1 MARAK
6 SYLKAEVLEV
16 VEADES
22 GKDAEIES
30 PQSPSSTESD
40 EDSDVSVQSPQKR
53 VNMPKRQVVSQT
65 TPKKTSPSLGTLDST
80 TPLATTRLKRAGSTD
95 HSTAK
100 LPDAVRRSNLLAVME
115 SSDDRDPDEFL
126 LSNDF
131 DVRAELLFDESALS
145 VYSMSSAEVTKKTI
159 IMHVSDRQR
168 TNAKKLPQ
176 GPTTMVRRSSEREA
190 VRYTATG
197 EPSAYKRSRKSSG
210 SVKSTVIMINH
221 AVTCKLL

>member
-1 MARAK
+1 MTRAK

-22 GKDAEIES
+22 GKDAEVES
-30 PQSPSSTESD
+30 PQSPSSSESD

-53 VNMPKRQVVSQT
+53 ANMPKRQVVSQT
-65 TPKKTSPSLGTLDST
+65 TPKKTSPSFGTLDST

-100 LPDAVRRSNLLAVME
+100 LPDTVRRSNLLAVME

-131 DVRAELLFDESALS
+131 D
-145 VYSMSSAEVTKKTI
+145 
-159 IMHVSDRQR
+159 R